1 MHSSLNPVLISDGSS
16 DDIKGLV
23 VEGEIQSRTCRFING
38 YGPQEA
44 ADINK
49 MLHFY
54 ARLEEEIISTNI

>member
-1 MHSSLNPVLISDGSS
+1 M
-16 DDIKGLV
+16 

-49 MLHFY
+49 RLNFY
-54 ARLEEEIISTNI
+54 ARLKEEIISTNMEGAMICLQLDANWGMK